1 MQLFR
6 GAGEVSARDKLTRF
20 PGKPRRVY
28 GGAALDVL
36 LGSGEWTCQ
45 AKLDGARRLVRIEGG
60 RVKLWTRKGKRVYHA
75 GLTEAL
81 SAWDGGDLWL
91 DGEWYGGA
99 LYVFDTP
106 RCERDGSEPPC
117 APLALRVAAVKSVV
131 DALGSPLVRRMPTLD
146 TLGGYREALELGFEG
161 VVYKR
166 LDSRYPWAAQPGGL
180 TNDWLKRKP

>member
-1 MQLFR
+1 MSR
-6 GAGEVSARDKLTRF
+6 RDKLTRY

-36 LGSGEWTCQ
+36 LSSGQWTCQ

-81 SAWDGGDLWL
+81 SAWGGCRLWL
-91 DGEWYGGA
+91 DGEWVGGA
-99 LYVFDTP
+99 LYVFD
-106 RCERDGSEPPC
+106 
-117 APLALRVAAVKSVV
+117 APMYAALSVRVAEVASIV
-131 DALGSPLVRRMPTLD
+131 DVIDSPLVRRMPTLD
-146 TLGGYREALELGFEG
+146 TQGGYREAIALGFEG

-166 LDSRYPWAAQPGGL
+166 LNSRYPWAAQPGGL

>member
-1 MQLFR
+1 M
-6 GAGEVSARDKLTRF
+6 SARDKLARF

-36 LGSGEWTCQ
+36 LASGHWTCQ

-75 GLTEAL
+75 GLCEAL

-99 LYVFDTP
+99 LYVFDLP
-106 RCERDGSEPPC
+106 G
-117 APLALRVAAVKSVV
+117 AALLARRVSILRYLVEDVI
-131 DALGSPLVRRMPTLD
+131 DSPLVRRMPTLD
-146 TLGGYREALELGFEG
+146 TQGGYREALGFGFEG

-166 LDSRYPWAAQPGGL
+166 LSSRYPWAAQPGGL
-180 TNDWLKRKP
+180 TSDWLKRKP

>member
-1 MQLFR
+1 MSR
-6 GAGEVSARDKLTRF
+6 RDKLTRY

-36 LGSGEWTCQ
+36 LSSGQWTCQ

-60 RVKLWTRKGKRVYHA
+60 RVKLWTRKGKRVCHA
-75 GLTEAL
+75 ELTEAL
-81 SAWDGGDLWL
+81 SALGGADLWL
-91 DGEWYGGA
+91 DGEWVGGA
-99 LYVFDTP
+99 LYVFDLP
-106 RCERDGSEPPC
+106 GA
-117 APLALRVAAVKSVV
+117 APLARRVSTLRYLVEDVI
-131 DALGSPLVRRMPTLD
+131 DSPLVRRMPTLD
-146 TLGGYREALELGFEG
+146 VHGGYREAIALGFEG

>member
-1 MQLFR
+1 MSR
-6 GAGEVSARDKLTRF
+6 RDKLTRF
-20 PGKPRRVY
+20 PGKPRRVF

-36 LGSGEWTCQ
+36 LSSGEWTCQ

-81 SAWDGGDLWL
+81 SALDGGDLWL
-91 DGEWYGGA
+91 DGEWIGGT
-99 LYVFDTP
+99 LYVFD
-106 RCERDGSEPPC
+106 
-117 APLALRVAAVKSVV
+117 APLRLPLARRVPIMTRLVESV
-131 DALGSPLVRRMPTLD
+131 GSPLVRRMPTLD
-146 TLGGYREALELGFEG
+146 TQGGYREALELGFEG

>member
-1 MQLFR
+1 MSR
-6 GAGEVSARDKLTRF
+6 RDKLTRY

-36 LGSGEWTCQ
+36 LGSGGWTCQ

-60 RVKLWTRKGKRVYHA
+60 KVKLWTRKGKRVYHQ

-81 SAWDGGDLWL
+81 SAWDGSDLWL
-91 DGEWYGGA
+91 DGEWVGGA
-99 LYVFDTP
+99 LYVFDLP
-106 RCERDGSEPPC
+106 G
-117 APLALRVAAVKSVV
+117 AAALARRVSTLRYLVEDVI
-131 DALGSPLVRRMPTLD
+131 DSPLVRRMPTLD
-146 TLGGYREALELGFEG
+146 TQDGYREALELGFEG

-166 LDSRYPWAAQPGGL
+166 LNSAYPWAPQPGGL

>member
-1 MQLFR
+1 MSR
-6 GAGEVSARDKLTRF
+6 RDKLTRY

-36 LGSGEWTCQ
+36 LGSGQWTCQ

-81 SAWDGGDLWL
+81 SALDGADLWL
-91 DGEWYGGA
+91 DGEWVGGA
-99 LYVFDTP
+99 LYVFDSP
-106 RCERDGSEPPC
+106 RC
-117 APLALRVAAVKSVV
+117 APLALRVAAVADVV
-131 DALGSPLVRRMPTLD
+131 GAVASPLVRRMPTLD
-146 TLGGYREALELGFEG
+146 TQDGYREAIALGFEG

-166 LDSRYPWAAQPGGL
+166 LDSAYPWAARPGGL

>member
-1 MQLFR
+1 MSR
-6 GAGEVSARDKLTRF
+6 RDKLTRY

-60 RVKLWTRKGKRVYHA
+60 RVKVWTRKGKRVYHA

-81 SAWDGGDLWL
+81 SALCGADLWL
-91 DGEWYGGA
+91 DGEWIGGA
-99 LYVFDTP
+99 LYVFD
-106 RCERDGSEPPC
+106 
-117 APLALRVAAVKSVV
+117 APSSRPLFLRRVTAADVV
-131 DALGSPLVRRMPTLD
+131 DLAGSPLVRRMPTLPVE
-146 TLGGYREALELGFEG
+146 TGYREALALGFEG

-166 LDSRYPWAAQPGGL
+166 LAARYPWAAQPGGL
-180 TNDWLKRKP
+180 TSDWLKRKP

>member
-1 MQLFR
+1 MSR
-6 GAGEVSARDKLTRF
+6 RDKLTRF

-36 LGSGEWTCQ
+36 LSSGGWTCQ

-60 RVKLWTRKGKRVYHA
+60 RAKLWTRKGKRVYHA
-75 GLTEAL
+75 GLCDAL
-81 SAWDGGDLWL
+81 SAWDGSDLWL

-99 LYVFDTP
+99 LYVFDAP
-106 RCERDGSEPPC
+106 RQDIPTR
-117 APLALRVAAVKSVV
+117 PLSRRLMDVRFVV
-131 DALGSPLVRRMPTLD
+131 DDIASPLVRRMPALD
-146 TLGGYREALELGFEG
+146 VQGGYVEALGLGFEG

-180 TNDWLKRKP
+180 TNEWLKRKP

>member
-6 GAGEVSARDKLTRF
+6 GAGEVSARDKLTRY

-60 RVKLWTRKGKRVYHA
+60 KVKLWTRKGKRVYHA
-75 GLTEAL
+75 GLCDAL
-81 SAWDGGDLWL
+81 SAWGGGDLWL
-91 DGEWYGGA
+91 DGEWIGGA
-99 LYVFDTP
+99 LYVFD
-106 RCERDGSEPPC
+106 
-117 APLALRVAAVKSVV
+117 APSSRPLFLRRATVADVV
-131 DALGSPLVRRMPTLD
+131 DVVGSPLVRRMPTLD